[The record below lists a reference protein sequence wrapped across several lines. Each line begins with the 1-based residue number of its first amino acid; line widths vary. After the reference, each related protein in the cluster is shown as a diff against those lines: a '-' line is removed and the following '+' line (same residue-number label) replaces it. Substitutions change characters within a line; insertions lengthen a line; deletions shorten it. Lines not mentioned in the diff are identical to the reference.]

1 VAEKRVQRGLVTQIA
16 PMHLFASLVDGH
28 PLVGTWKMK
37 SYVVTTENGERS
49 TPYGEHPSGYL
60 TYTVD
65 GRMHVIGIAQGRLAA
80 RGAVPTEEEQ
90 AVLQKT
96 MFAYAGTYSADS
108 ETVIHH
114 VEVSWNEVWSGTDQV
129 RLYKVDGQTLIVTT
143 HLTDPATGAEAR
155 YVVEWEKVDGPSRS
169 LTR

>member
-1 VAEKRVQRGLVTQIA
+1 MQ
-16 PMHLFASLVDGH
+16 FSDSLVDGH

-37 SYVVTTENGERS
+37 SYVVTTGKGET

-65 GRMHVIGIAQGRLAA
+65 GRMHVIGIAQVRRAP
-80 RGAVPTEEEQ
+80 RGAVPTEDEQ

-96 MFAYAGTYSADS
+96 MFAYTGTYSADS
-108 ETVIHH
+108 DNVIHH

-129 RLYKVDGQTLIVTT
+129 RRYKVDGKTLIVTT
-143 HLTDPATGAEAR
+143 YLTDPATGAEAR
-155 YVVEWEKVDGPSRS
+155 YVVEWEKVDGSDRDKA
-169 LTR
+169 RIG